1 MNILVINC
9 GSSSLKYQ
17 LIDMKNEEVMCK
29 GAIERIGMEI
39 KGGEENVIIK
49 IGDAKFTYDKELLTH
64 TDAFNEVKYILS
76 EGEHKVVDSFDQ
88 IDAIGHRIVQG
99 GDKYTKSVIVDE
111 KVAADVKALSPL
123 APLHNPA
130 NILGI
135 KACMDLMPG
144 TPEVAAF
151 DTAFHQTIP
160 KDRYIYPIP
169 YDYYKK
175 CGTRKYASVEY
186 LQNPPPIWSKI
197 PPRYI

>member
-76 EGEHKVVDSFDQ
+76 EGEHKVGTECERCQEVKNFDFMYRYNTEITENDDWTV
-88 IDAIGHRIVQG
+88 IDVN
-99 GDKYTKSVIVDE
+99 GDGVIN
-111 KVAADVKALSPL
+111 A
-123 APLHNPA
+123 
-130 NILGI
+130 
-135 KACMDLMPG
+135 
-144 TPEVAAF
+144 
-151 DTAFHQTIP
+151 
-160 KDRYIYPIP
+160 KDYAYIYRMT
-169 YDYYKK
+169 K
-175 CGTRKYASVEY
+175 
-186 LQNPPPIWSKI
+186 
-197 PPRYI
+197 